1 MLPANVAQD
10 IIRRV
15 VREWTVYKKL
25 LKMKA
30 EGTYTEKVGIPRY
43 TKKNSVYNTIYMRAT
58 LSDKSLKENIVDIP
72 KTDISVKTLHA
83 DTLRQVNVSY
93 RTGIWFIDVVYEDR
107 TEIPEKTTS
116 ATALGIDCGIDN
128 FATIV
133 ANDAAFR
140 PVIFDGR
147 ELKSINRYYNKLI
160 SQYKSQKSL
169 DEPDFTGSDENT
181 DKMWAE
187 RFNRITDI
195 MHLYSRRAVD
205 LAMAE
210 NASVIV
216 IGHTDRWKDSM
227 NIGKKNNQNFAY
239 IPYNTF
245 IEQVKYKAA
254 EVGIEVILQE
264 ESYTSKSSF
273 FDDDAI
279 PVYGEENE
287 TRAKHTFSGK
297 RVKRGLYKTKDGI
310 VINADVNGALNI
322 LRKHLNV
329 SSKEIIPLECIG
341 VVMAPRRVRIS
352 ELRPRRKACK
362 IFNAIAR
369 I

>member
-1 MLPANVAQD
+1 MRCKTERHQIRHGQTEYDKLSQIGECAKNLRNVIVWYTRQHFFNKSGKDYTEDVFSDVKYKYLNYYTLYKYVKEQNIPEFRMLPANVAQD

-107 TEIPEKTTS
+107 TEIPEKTPS
-116 ATALGIDCGIDN
+116 AVALGIDCGIDN

-160 SQYKSQKSL
+160 SQYKS
-169 DEPDFTGSDENT
+169 
-181 DKMWAE
+181 
-187 RFNRITDI
+187 
-195 MHLYSRRAVD
+195 
-205 LAMAE
+205 
-210 NASVIV
+210 
-216 IGHTDRWKDSM
+216 
-227 NIGKKNNQNFAY
+227 
-239 IPYNTF
+239 
-245 IEQVKYKAA
+245 
-254 EVGIEVILQE
+254 
-264 ESYTSKSSF
+264 
-273 FDDDAI
+273 
-279 PVYGEENE
+279 
-287 TRAKHTFSGK
+287 
-297 RVKRGLYKTKDGI
+297 
-310 VINADVNGALNI
+310 
-322 LRKHLNV
+322 
-329 SSKEIIPLECIG
+329 
-341 VVMAPRRVRIS
+341 
-352 ELRPRRKACK
+352 
-362 IFNAIAR
+362 
-369 I
+369 